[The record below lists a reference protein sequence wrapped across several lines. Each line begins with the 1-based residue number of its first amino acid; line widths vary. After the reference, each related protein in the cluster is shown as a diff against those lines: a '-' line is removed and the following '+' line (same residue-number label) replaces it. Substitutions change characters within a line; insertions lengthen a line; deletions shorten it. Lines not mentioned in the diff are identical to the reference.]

1 MRSLFG
7 KTKLLPS
14 SNNTIPYP
22 LLGDLQKP
30 RHARTAGGFAGL
42 REPGVFWYDNTHTLC
57 HLLRSG
63 VSRKV
68 LLTRPPRMG
77 KTIFCQML
85 AAYVDRETTEEEFQ
99 RLFSGTRIERMQR
112 EDAEVRAALEEVRGK
127 CAVLSFVSA
136 GIVGRC
142 TRQRQMRPNALTAT
156 HLISFPYT
164 CRQSRITLIG
174 PTRIFWAVL

>member
-22 LLGDLQKP
+22 LLGDSQKP
-30 RHARTAGGFAGL
+30 RHATTSAGFAGL
-42 REPGVFWYDNTHTLC
+42 RRPGVFWYDNTHTLC
-57 HLLRSG
+57 HLLSND

-99 RLFSGTRIERMQR
+99 RLFSGTHIERKR
-112 EDAEVRAALEEVRGK
+112 KEDPRIRAALDKMRGK

-156 HLISFPYT
+156 HLISFSYIPLDNQ
-164 CRQSRITLIG
+164 R
-174 PTRIFWAVL
+174 